1 MDSLELKD
9 GGIVILLYCILPFT
23 YLIRKKSFLS
33 LIYIFLAFSSTSLSA
48 AVVQFPDQELASE
61 YVMPVFKNTRVI
73 LNRNITLSKRVEWR
87 ISGAFRTDE
96 PFYNPFSAFTSFSFY
111 WNEFH
116 SIGLSGL
123 YFFPGLS
130 STGNKLLE
138 KGVPKRCPVGST
150 QSQCKGAA
158 ADFTFDAGLAPHPL
172 LAGFINYQ
180 FSPLYGKI
188 SITKTIVLSFA
199 LYSFFGGGA
208 VWLQHGTDPLVMV
221 PAINFGI
228 GQRFYFSRYFA
239 LDGGID
245 FLMYKAPNSIL
256 AKMRKFSG
264 EQTPARPTYKEFK
277 QEILSRFLVRFGIT
291 ILI

>member
-9 GGIVILLYCILPFT
+9 GGIVILLYFILPFT
-23 YLIRKKSFLS
+23 HLIRKKSFLS

-48 AVVQFPDQELASE
+48 AVIQFPDQELASE
-61 YVMPVFKNTRVI
+61 YVMPVFKNTKVI
-73 LNRNITLSKRVEWR
+73 LNRNITLSKRIEWR

-96 PFYNPFSAFTSFSFY
+96 PFYNPLSAFTSLSFY

-130 STGNKLLE
+130 RTGNKLNDE
-138 KGVPKRCPVGST
+138 KEGGVPVKCPPGAL
-150 QSQCKGAA
+150 QCAEGRR
-158 ADFTFDAGLAPHPL
+158 TFNAGLAPHPL
-172 LAGFINYQ
+172 LAGFLNYQ

-208 VWLQHGTDPLVMV
+208 IWLQHGAAPLVMV
-221 PAINFGI
+221 PAINFGV
-228 GQRFYFSRYFA
+228 GQRFYFNRYFA

-245 FLMYKAPNSIL
+245 FLMYRGPNAVLEKMVQLPGKKA
-256 AKMRKFSG
+256 
-264 EQTPARPTYKEFK
+264 PARPEYTEFK
-277 QEILSRFLVRFGIT
+277 QEILLRFLVRFGIT